1 MRRIVILIVVLG
13 LLAVGATPA
22 AAQLPEAPLPEVP
35 FPRFLFPIRPFP
47 RFRMWSRPSHPAMTE
62 AAVQCHRSERRVLG
76 AAAARAAA
84 ARAAAARGGGSS
96 GGGGSGSGEG
106 SGSDSCPCAAPASG
120 YPVAGDYDCT
130 VENGPHGLASDD
142 PAGLAASRSDGSSGG
157 ANGAAGGVLGEGA
170 YGGDAP
176 QPPSADGARLGE
188 GSAQSL
194 LAGVLFALIGLTLL
208 VGIGGGLRA
217 YRQGFP

>member
-1 MRRIVILIVVLG
+1 
-13 LLAVGATPA
+13 
-22 AAQLPEAPLPEVP
+22 
-35 FPRFLFPIRPFP
+35 
-47 RFRMWSRPSHPAMTE
+47 MWSRPSYPAMTE
-62 AAVQCHRSERRVLG
+62 AAVQFHQWKRRVSG
-76 AAAARAAA
+76 AAAAR
-84 ARAAAARGGGSS
+84 RWQLGGGSS

-106 SGSDSCPCAAPASG
+106 SGSDSCPCAALASG

-157 ANGAAGGVLGEGA
+157 GANGAAGGVLGEGA

-188 GSAQSL
+188 GSAHSL